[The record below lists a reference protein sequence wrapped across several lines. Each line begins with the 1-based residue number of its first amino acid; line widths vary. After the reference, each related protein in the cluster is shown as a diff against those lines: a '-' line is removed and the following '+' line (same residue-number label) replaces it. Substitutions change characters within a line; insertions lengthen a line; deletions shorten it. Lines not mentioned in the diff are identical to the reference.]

1 MSVRTAPR
9 LRKLTIIKQC
19 LIYEKKQN
27 TTATPQANKT
37 NATISTNLNECNF
50 ISWNGTFRI

>member
-50 ISWNGTFRI
+50 IS